1 MGMNRR
7 KKPERTCV
15 GCRTVRP
22 KIEMVRIVRQPDGT
36 VELDTGGKMPGRG
49 AYVCPD
55 ENCLDQAVK
64 RKALDRALR
73 VPVDEV
79 VLARLRD
86 RLSAT
91 S

>member
-1 MGMNRR
+1 MGMKRR

-22 KIEMVRIVRQPDGT
+22 KMELVRVVRQPDGT

-55 ENCLDQAVK
+55 VNCLDEAVK

-73 VPVDEV
+73 APVDAEV
-79 VLARLRD
+79 LNRLQK
-86 RLSAT
+86 RLSTT

>member
-1 MGMNRR
+1 MGMIRR

-22 KIEMVRIVRQPDGT
+22 KNEMVRVVRQPDGT
-36 VELDTGGKMPGRG
+36 VELDKGGKMPGRG

-55 ENCLDQAVK
+55 ASCLEQAVK

-73 VPVDEV
+73 VPVDED
-79 VLARLRD
+79 VLNRLRE
-86 RLSAT
+86 RLSVT